1 MQKMKYRVIIE
12 KDEDG
17 VFVAKVPDLP
27 GCATEGKTRKELMK
41 NIKEAIQAYL
51 EALKK
56 HGDPIPV
63 ETVQISV

>member
-1 MQKMKYRVIIE
+1 MKYRVIIE

-27 GCATEGKTRKELMK
+27 GCATEGKTKKELLR
-41 NIKEAIQAYL
+41 NVKEAIKAYV

-56 HGDPIPV
+56 DGNPVPV
-63 ETVQISV
+63 EMVQVSV